1 MKSGVLII
9 NLGTPDD
16 TSVSSVRRYLREFL
30 SDPRVLDIPALGR
43 WALLN
48 LVILPFRPKES
59 AHAYSTIWTD
69 RGSPLKFHTEDL
81 TKGIAARLGADVPV
95 RFAMRYQNP
104 SLKTVL
110 EAFHNDG
117 VERLFVVPMYPQYA
131 SSSTGSCLEEL
142 YKVAAADW
150 NAPSLVVVP
159 AFYDHP
165 AYLDVSAEIAQ
176 DHLQDVKAF
185 DHVLMSF
192 HGLPERHVKKCDLQG
207 GNYCLSKPDCC
218 AEISQVN
225 RYCYRAQCYATA
237 RGIAE
242 RMQLAEGDYTVS
254 FQSRLGRTPWIQ
266 PYTDEEFKKL
276 AENGV
281 RKLAVMIPSF
291 TADCLETLEEIAI
304 RGAEEFQAAGGETL
318 TMVPSLNADPRWQA
332 AVLKMLAELGL
343 EVPH

>member
-1 MKSGVLII
+1 
-9 NLGTPDD
+9 
-16 TSVSSVRRYLREFL
+16 
-30 SDPRVLDIPALGR
+30 
-43 WALLN
+43 
-48 LVILPFRPKES
+48 
-59 AHAYSTIWTD
+59 
-69 RGSPLKFHTEDL
+69 
-81 TKGIAARLGADVPV
+81 
-95 RFAMRYQNP
+95 
-104 SLKTVL
+104 
-110 EAFHNDG
+110 
-117 VERLFVVPMYPQYA
+117 
-131 SSSTGSCLEEL
+131 
-142 YKVAAADW
+142 
-150 NAPSLVVVP
+150 VVVP

-276 AENGV
+276 AESGV

-318 TMVPSLNADPRWQA
+318 TMVPSLNADPRWQE